1 MAQNHANYAAST
13 TLVVTSIAASAHPI
27 LRELARGA
35 GEAGWRFVVIGDTK
49 SPAQFSLAGC
59 EFLSVDDQH
68 QWGDRHAL
76 RYAKACPTRHYAR
89 KNIGY
94 LEAIRAGTRVIVETD
109 DDNIPAGGAIGHRA
123 LGIGE
128 SAGLTGEDWFYGSRS
143 ASKRVRVVTSAPTT
157 DAKGNRVASWVNAYQ
172 YFTKPATASPGAH
185 ANEPAI
191 WPRGLALDWIARS
204 APALREA
211 APREVTCP
219 IQQGLADDNPDV
231 DAIYRL
237 CRALPFVF
245 ERGESV
251 ALGEGA
257 WCPFNSQNTTWFPE
271 AFPLL
276 YLPALC
282 SFRMTDIWRSFV
294 AQRVCWANGW
304 SVLFHRATVRQER
317 NDHNLMRDFEDEI
330 SGYTKNDKIAS
341 TLAAL
346 DLPAGEQHV
355 GSNLR
360 RCYEALIAKGFL
372 PQDEIVLVDAWLY
385 DLARVV
391 EASAGIVV
399 EPKEIGVVPELLVAR
414 MRTSMTEE

>member
-1 MAQNHANYAAST
+1 MGQNQANATA
-13 TLVVTSIAASAHPI
+13 LVVTSIAADSHPI
-27 LRELARGA
+27 LRELARGSTGGGTA
-35 GEAGWRFVVIGDTK
+35 GGAGWRFLVMGDTK
-49 SPAQFSLAGC
+49 SPATFALPGC
-59 EFLSVDDQH
+59 EFMGVEQ
-68 QWGDRHAL
+68 QIAWGDRHGL

-94 LEAIRAGTRVIVETD
+94 LEAIRGGAKTIVETD
-109 DDNIPAGGAIGHRA
+109 DDNIPLPATGDRGTG
-123 LGIGE
+123 
-128 SAGLTGEDWFYGSRS
+128 TGEDSFYGSRD
-143 ASKRVRVVTSAPTT
+143 ARKRARLVRSEATA
-157 DAKGNRVASWVNAYQ
+157 DAKGNRVESWVNAYR
-172 YFTKPATASPGAH
+172 YFVKQSTLGGAGGG
-185 ANEPAI
+185 EPPI
-191 WPRGLALDWIARS
+191 WPRGLALDWIFKGV
-204 APALREA
+204 PALGEC
-211 APREVTCP
+211 PVQDVMCP

-237 CRALPFVF
+237 CRALPFTF

-251 ALGEGA
+251 ALGQGA
-257 WCPFNSQNTTWFPE
+257 WCPFNSQNTTWFPQ
-271 AFPLL
+271 AFALL

-330 SGYTKNDKIAS
+330 SGYTKNDRIAS

-360 RCYEALIAKGFL
+360 RCYEALISKGFL
-372 PQDEIVLVDAWLY
+372 PQDEIVLVDAWLH
-385 DLARVV
+385 DLGKVSGAAVVTEVKPEAGRVQT
-391 EASAGIVV
+391 
-399 EPKEIGVVPELLVAR
+399 IG
-414 MRTSMTEE
+414 